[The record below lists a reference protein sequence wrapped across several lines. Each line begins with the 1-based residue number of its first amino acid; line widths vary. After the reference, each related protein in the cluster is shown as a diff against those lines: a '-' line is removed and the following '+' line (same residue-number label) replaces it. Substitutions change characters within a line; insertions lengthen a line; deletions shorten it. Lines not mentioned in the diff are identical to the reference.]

1 MRICKVDLVV
11 CSRNIFVVFVLVCGA
26 LPAAANSRSIEL
38 EKAERQ
44 PNPNP
49 VRVSS
54 EGASLSWPGHLGTTR
69 EKAVTCLIV
78 SQELEHEIQDRLKK
92 GHEYT
97 TACRIT
103 ESLVVLLREFGGN
116 GDPLVVLDLTRRDEP
131 IELSRGLPWVERIL
145 KDKSNT
151 PYIVVGGTSLGDLY
165 YSIVSIYS
173 TSTWE
178 QTILARQ
185 VGVDNQNGFLECPEK
200 GGYGYDT
207 TKSIF
212 EEKHRYEDQNGDGF
226 EDIIIETVE
235 TSCSTHKS
243 KTSTEVFLA
252 TDHGFKKAARFEAYS
267 KLVNECWLLLV
278 LDDFRLSGMFQLS
291 ESVLSHQYES
301 PFHRIYILK
310 TFRGEVFQLSSI

>member
-1 MRICKVDLVV
+1 MRLCKVDLVV

-26 LPAAANSRSIEL
+26 LPSAASSRSIEL
-38 EKAERQ
+38 EKAERE
-44 PNPNP
+44 PNPNL

-54 EGASLSWPGHLGTTR
+54 EGASLSWPAHLGKTG

-78 SQELEHEIQDRLKK
+78 SPELEHEIQDRLKK

-103 ESLVVLLREFGGN
+103 ESLVVFLRQFGAN

-151 PYIVVGGTSLGDLY
+151 PYIVVGGAMLGDLFC
-165 YSIVSIYS
+165 STVSIYS

-185 VGVDNQNGFLECPEK
+185 VGVENPPGFLECPEK
-200 GGYGYDT
+200 GAYGYDT
-207 TKSIF
+207 TKNIF

-226 EDIIIETVE
+226 EDIIVETVE
-235 TSCSTHKS
+235 TSCSTLRS

-252 TDHGFKKAARFEAYS
+252 TDHGFEKKAPLQPSRKRKGQAR
-267 KLVNECWLLLV
+267 
-278 LDDFRLSGMFQLS
+278 R
-291 ESVLSHQYES
+291 
-301 PFHRIYILK
+301 
-310 TFRGEVFQLSSI
+310 